1 MKITIMFT
9 TQHVDIRGSNM
20 MAIQTF
26 CMRATFTI
34 YMRDILMNMSFL
46 SQIKTRSPAL
56 PDTPVAA
63 MILTM
68 CMALTADMR
77 PCPTATTPTT

>member
-26 CMRATFTI
+26 CMRAPFTI

>member
-20 MAIQTF
+20 MSTQTF
-26 CMRATFTI
+26 YMMDTFTI

-68 CMALTADMR
+68 CMALTAGMR
-77 PCPTATTPTT
+77 PGPTATTPTT